1 MIVLQKLLFHLC
13 NYLSFTSDLKRRKRF
28 VLRNDVGSWSL
39 ASGSISVLKFGS
51 HWMIWNV
58 GRIKGMEIEMAK
70 ELGAIYACNF
80 LF

>member
-1 MIVLQKLLFHLC
+1 M
-13 NYLSFTSDLKRRKRF
+13 
-28 VLRNDVGSWSL
+28 LRNDVGSWSL

-70 ELGAIYACNF
+70 ELGAIYARNF